1 MISGGGQWELIYS
14 EELAA
19 PFDFTKDGAKFTMKI
34 CSPKIGGKIYFKLEG
49 SGVNAQEITDVA
61 SVSANRWETLTYDF
75 TDRSLPDG
83 KYNKIVLLFDAGETG
98 SGEKWLF
105 DDIFQM
111 KGEGADPGPGPT
123 PGEGQENYSDFE
135 TSDLEFQIAGSEDM
149 KYEVIPN
156 PVTDGNDSDHVGR
169 VVTGSAQW
177 ELLYSK
183 TLEKPFAF
191 SKYGAEFSVKV
202 HAPKAG
208 ASIYL
213 KLESSAGAEAK
224 EITSVTSTE
233 AGKWVTYTYDFASMN
248 LPDYTY
254 DRILLLFD
262 AGVAVPGETWYFD
275 DVTGPKGEKK
285 PEPQPAQMI
294 DFCNFEDVSMRF
306 NINDSDR
313 PMSFEVIENPYK
325 TGINTSD
332 HVGHVVSG
340 GHQWE
345 LLWSDPISDPMVF
358 SSSAVFTM
366 KVRSPKANGKVYFK
380 LEGNGA
386 TPQEITNVVVPNA
399 NEWTELT
406 FDFSTA
412 NIPRSSCCSMP
423 GRPDRAKTGTST
435 TSRARTT
442 SPER

>member
-1 MISGGGQWELIYS
+1 
-14 EELAA
+14 
-19 PFDFTKDGAKFTMKI
+19 
-34 CSPKIGGKIYFKLEG
+34 
-49 SGVNAQEITDVA
+49 
-61 SVSANRWETLTYDF
+61 
-75 TDRSLPDG
+75 
-83 KYNKIVLLFDAGETG
+83 
-98 SGEKWLF
+98 
-105 DDIFQM
+105 
-111 KGEGADPGPGPT
+111 
-123 PGEGQENYSDFE
+123 
-135 TSDLEFQIAGSEDM
+135 M

-156 PVTDGNDSDHVGR
+156 PVTDGNDSDHVGH

-313 PMSFEVIENPYK
+313 
-325 TGINTSD
+325 
-332 HVGHVVSG
+332 
-340 GHQWE
+340 
-345 LLWSDPISDPMVF
+345 
-358 SSSAVFTM
+358 
-366 KVRSPKANGKVYFK
+366 R
-380 LEGNGA
+380 
-386 TPQEITNVVVPNA
+386 
-399 NEWTELT
+399 
-406 FDFSTA
+406 
-412 NIPRSSCCSMP
+412 
-423 GRPDRAKTGTST
+423 
-435 TSRARTT
+435 
-442 SPER
+442 